1 MIQANELR
9 IGNYLHYR
17 DKESFLE
24 VVSLGSRFETINE
37 RGLLY
42 GSDDIEE
49 YNPIPLTEEILL
61 KCGFEKT
68 KYNFYIKRYN
78 SKHYLLTNFNKG
90 YTEMCVNKICGGQ
103 AVTKYLHQLQNLY
116 FALTGEELEIK
127 L

>member
-9 IGNYLHYR
+9 IGNYLYYR

-24 VVSLGSRFETINE
+24 VVSLGSKFETINE

-61 KCGFEKT
+61 NCDELNELLLIDKIGFVIFK
-68 KYNFYIKRYN
+68 N
-78 SKHYLLTNFNKG
+78 SYSYQFVIED
-90 YTEMCVNKICGGQ
+90 Y
-103 AVTKYLHQLQNLY
+103 KYLHQLQNLY
-116 FALTGEELEIK
+116 FALTGEQLGIK

>member
-1 MIQANELR
+1 MIQAKELR
-9 IGNYLHYR
+9 IGNYLYYR

-49 YNPIPLTEEILL
+49 YKPIPLTEEILL
-61 KCGFEKT
+61 KCGFEYSSKDWLEL
-68 KYNFYIKRYN
+68 KYKNLIFNTDRSVNMSVVYLNTCNDWLEIK
-78 SKHYLLTNFNKG
+78 H
-90 YTEMCVNKICGGQ
+90 
-103 AVTKYLHQLQNLY
+103 LHQLQNLY
-116 FALTGEELEIK
+116 FALTGKELEIK